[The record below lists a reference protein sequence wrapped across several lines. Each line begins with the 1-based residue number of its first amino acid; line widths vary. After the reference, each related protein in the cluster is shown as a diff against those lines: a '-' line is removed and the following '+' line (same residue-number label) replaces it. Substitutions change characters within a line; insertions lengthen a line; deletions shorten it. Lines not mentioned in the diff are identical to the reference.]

1 MEKTREEKAQ
11 NVLEYYAL
19 NNSLKDVERTGWND
33 WKVKRNRIESIG
45 EHVFGVQQLAI
56 AMWSE
61 FGYDIDIN
69 KVIMMLASHELEE
82 TIIGDLT
89 QFQISKAEK
98 AKLGHDADERVLKNL
113 KRGEYI
119 KSLVFEFDERKTPEA
134 LFAYMCD
141 KLECDIQCKLYDEEE
156 CVNLNNQNGN
166 NTAEDKRVKD
176 LLESGKTWSGMWM
189 QFGRD
194 NYPYDE
200 NFRLVSEYA
209 EKINLHNA
217 RKLIKE
223 RK

>member
-11 NVLEYYAL
+11 SVLEYYSL
-19 NNSLKDVERTGWND
+19 NNSLKDTERTGWID
-33 WKVKRNRIESIG
+33 WRVKRKRIESIG
-45 EHVFGVQQLAI
+45 EHIFGVQALAI

-61 FGYDIDIN
+61 FGYDIDIQ
-69 KVIMMLASHELEE
+69 KVIMMLSIHELEE

-98 AKLGHDADERVLKNL
+98 AKLGHEADEQILKTL
-113 KRGEYI
+113 ARGEYL
-119 KSLVFEFDERKTPEA
+119 KSLIFEFDERKTPEA
-134 LFAYMCD
+134 IFAYMCD
-141 KLECDIQCKLYDEEE
+141 KLECDIQCKLYDEEN
-156 CVNLNNQNGN
+156 CVSLDNQEGN
-166 NTAEDKRVKD
+166 NTAQDERVKK
-176 LLESGKTWSGMWM
+176 LLESGKTWSEMWM

-209 EKINLHNA
+209 EKNSLHNA